1 MNKILIKIYCIALVL
16 MLSMT
21 AFQFFSSADRPD
33 NPNALSRLQAA
44 QIADNRVATWETTP
58 GIHLIA
64 GICALLLVAYLY
76 WSCYRK
82 FKKDNLAELKVRKNT
97 LYNISLKTGRTEY
110 DLFHK
115 SAEGWSVSNDKIEQD
130 FKHYMSEQVMPHY
143 AQDFVRKNREH
154 IDESLITRKEV
165 TPTTWKDWAIAVLV
179 FPGSV
184 LLLYFLMS
192 LFDKYPKV

>member
-1 MNKILIKIYCIALVL
+1 MNKILIKIYCAALL
-16 MLSMT
+16 LTLGLT
-21 AFQFFSSADRPD
+21 AFHFFGSANRPD
-33 NPNALSRLQAA
+33 NPNALSRVQAA
-44 QIADNRVATWETTP
+44 QVSDGRVATWETAP
-58 GIHLIA
+58 GTHLIA

-82 FKKDNLAELKVRKNT
+82 FQKDNLTELKVRNKT

-115 SAEGWSVSNDKIEQD
+115 SAEGWSVSNEKIEQD
-130 FKHYMSEQVMPHY
+130 FKRYMSEQVMPHY
-143 AQDFVRKNREH
+143 AQDFVRKNQEQ
-154 IDESLITRKEV
+154 IDESLITRKKIQ
-165 TPTTWKDWAIAVLV
+165 PTTWKDWAIALLV

-184 LLLYFLMS
+184 LVLYFLMS